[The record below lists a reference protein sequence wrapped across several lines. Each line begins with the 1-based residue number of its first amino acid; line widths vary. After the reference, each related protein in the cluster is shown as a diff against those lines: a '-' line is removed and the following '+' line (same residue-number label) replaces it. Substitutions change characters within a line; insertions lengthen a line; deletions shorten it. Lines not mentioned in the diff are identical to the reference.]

1 MSEHGGHTLGPG
13 GGEGAAAGPLPP
25 AGITGT
31 TRLFAVLGDPV
42 AQVQAPA
49 MLNPLFVRL
58 GVDAVLVPVHATP
71 ERLAEV
77 VRGLQ
82 AIGNLDGLL
91 ITVPHKIEA
100 RALADEL
107 SPSVE
112 ISGST
117 NAMRREPDGRWYA
130 ENFDGTGFVEGLK
143 AEGRSPHGKRV
154 SLVGAGGAGGAIA
167 AAVLQAGA
175 GHLSVCDHDGRKLD
189 ALVSRLAQR
198 WPGRVTGAATPE
210 LEAVDIAVNAT
221 ALGLRADDP
230 LPFDPAALPPGTVVA
245 DVIMKPRETPLLR
258 AAAALGHPP
267 HHGSHMLTHQLGLYR
282 EFFRLGG

>member
-1 MSEHGGHTLGPG
+1 
-13 GGEGAAAGPLPP
+13 
-25 AGITGT
+25 
-31 TRLFAVLGDPV
+31 
-42 AQVQAPA
+42 
-49 MLNPLFVRL
+49 MLNPLFARL

-91 ITVPHKIEA
+91 ITVPHKIKA
-100 RALADEL
+100 RAFADDL

-117 NAMRREPDGRWYA
+117 NAMRREPDGRWFA
-130 ENFDGTGFVEGLK
+130 ENFDGTGFVEGLRSQ
-143 AEGRSPHGKRV
+143 GRSPHRKRV

-175 GHLSVCDHDGRKLD
+175 EHLSVCDHDGRRLD

-198 WPGRVTGAATPE
+198 WPGRVTGTATPE

-230 LPFDPAALPPGTVVA
+230 LPFAPAALPRGTVVA

-258 AAAALGHPP
+258 VAAALGHHP
-267 HHGSHMLTHQLGLYR
+267 HHGSHMLTQQLGLYQ
-282 EFFRLGG
+282 EFFRLNG